1 MTTDLRGK
9 CKVPSHHEI
18 KTLASSH
25 CLTPLTCL
33 IFPHPFVCIPLPKSP
48 LYHLLFCFPLLLFS
62 HYHRFLIVPP
72 VVCLF
77 KKLLLK
83 CNFGIFKLK
92 LSSFFLRC
100 HTVYSYTMMCW
111 YVFLWT
117 LHSKTKMLCSLSL
130 LVFIQKSESIYF
142 CTYFFTDGLKG
153 FCFFMLSSWF
163 SADALLNE
171 WFCIT
176 LLIVVNGQKDELNEH
191 FIILKSHFSDLVL

>member
-92 LSSFFLRC
+92 LSSFFYAVTLSIATRWCVDMYFSGHCTLKLRC
-100 HTVYSYTMMCW
+100 FAPYRALFLFRSLNPYTSALTFLLMG
-111 YVFLWT
+111 YKVFVFLCHH
-117 LHSKTKMLCSLSL
+117 LDFQQMHCLMN
-130 LVFIQKSESIYF
+130 
-142 CTYFFTDGLKG
+142 G
-153 FCFFMLSSWF
+153 F
-163 SADALLNE
+163 
-171 WFCIT
+171 
-176 LLIVVNGQKDELNEH
+176 V
-191 FIILKSHFSDLVL
+191 